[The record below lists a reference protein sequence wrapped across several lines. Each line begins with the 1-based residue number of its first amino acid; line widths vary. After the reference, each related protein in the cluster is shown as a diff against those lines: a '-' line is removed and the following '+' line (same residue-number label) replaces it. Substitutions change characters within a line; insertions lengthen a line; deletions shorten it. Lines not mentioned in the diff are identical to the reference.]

1 MTGAVCIIPSRFA
14 STRLPGKPLRL
25 IGTKPLVRHVWDR
38 AMESRAFDRVIV
50 ATDDRR
56 IADTV
61 RGFGGEVAMTS
72 PRLRSGTDRVAAV
85 ARRLRAPLIVNLQ
98 GDEPFLAPRALA
110 ALVRAMRADRTCAF
124 GTLARRTPWAAI
136 ARNPHAVKVAVD
148 ERGFAQY
155 FSRSPIPFSW
165 NADEP
170 LLHHIGV
177 YAYRRAFL
185 LRFAATPPSVLEAR
199 ERLEQLRAFVYGVRP
214 RVVVVDTPVLS
225 IDTAQDLAHARAWLI
240 RRGRRRHAG
249 RRGSSRS
256 S

>member
-38 AMESRAFDRVIV
+38 ARESRAFDRVIV

-72 PRLRSGTDRVAAV
+72 PGLRSGTDRVAAV
-85 ARRLRAPLIVNLQ
+85 ARTLRASLIVNLQ
-98 GDEPFLAPRALA
+98 GDEPFLSPRALA
-110 ALVRAMRADRTCAF
+110 ALVRVMRRDRGCRFA
-124 GTLARRTPWAAI
+124 TLARRTPWAAI
-136 ARNPHAVKVAVD
+136 ADNPNAVKVVLDA
-148 ERGFAQY
+148 RGYAIT
-155 FSRSPIPFSW
+155 FSRSPVPFSW
-165 NADEP
+165 TGSEE

-177 YAYRRAFL
+177 YAYRRDFL
-185 LRFAATPPSVLEAR
+185 LRFAGWRPVALERR
-199 ERLEQLRAFVYGVRP
+199 ERLEQLRAIVYGVLP
-214 RVVVVDTPVLS
+214 RVVVANTPALGVDTER
-225 IDTAQDLAHARAWLI
+225 DLQHARAWLI
-240 RRGRRRHAG
+240 RRGRRRTAG
-249 RRGSSRS
+249 RRGNSRS